1 MVNARARKSAVSPID
16 RLRELCLAFPETS
29 ERLSHGEPTFFIREK
44 KSFVMS
50 VDDHHGDGV
59 LGFWAA
65 APTGAQAEWID
76 EAPGRYFR
84 PPYVGNRGWVGVR
97 LDVATTDW
105 NEVAEI
111 VTEAYCL
118 VAPKSLAALVRPT

>member
-1 MVNARARKSAVSPID
+1 MVTSRKKPEAASPID

-44 KSFVMS
+44 KTFVTS

-65 APTGAQAEWID
+65 APMGAQAEWISD
-76 EAPGRYFR
+76 APERYFR
-84 PPYVGNRGWVGVR
+84 PPYVGHRGWIGVR
-97 LDVATTDW
+97 LDVPTTDW

-111 VTEAYCL
+111 VTEAFCL
-118 VAPKSLAALVRPT
+118 VAPKSLAALVRPS

>member
-1 MVNARARKSAVSPID
+1 MVTSRATNTVASPID
-16 RLRELCLAFPETS
+16 RVRQLCLALPETS

-65 APTGAQAEWID
+65 APIGAQAEWID
-76 EAPGRYFR
+76 VAPERYFR
-84 PPYVGNRGWVGVR
+84 PPYVGHRGWIGVR
-97 LDVATTDW
+97 LDMPTIDW

-118 VAPKSLAALVRPT
+118 IAPKSLAALVRPS

>member
-1 MVNARARKSAVSPID
+1 MVNARAKKSAVSPID

-65 APTGAQAEWID
+65 APIGAQAEWID

-84 PPYVGNRGWVGVR
+84 PPYVGYRGWVGVR
-97 LDVATTDW
+97 LDVPTTDW

>member
-1 MVNARARKSAVSPID
+1 MVTSPAKKAVASPID
-16 RLRELCLAFPETS
+16 RLRELCLALPETS

-44 KSFVMS
+44 KTFVMS

-65 APTGAQAEWID
+65 APIGAQAEWID
-76 EAPGRYFR
+76 AGPERYFR
-84 PPYVGNRGWVGVR
+84 PPYVGHRGWIGVS
-97 LDVATTDW
+97 LDVPTTDW
-105 NEVAEI
+105 KEVAEI

-118 VAPKSLAALVRPT
+118 IAPKSLAALVRPS

>member
-1 MVNARARKSAVSPID
+1 MATSRTKKPAGSPID
-16 RLRELCLAFPETS
+16 RLRQLCLALPETS
-29 ERLSHGEPTFFIREK
+29 ERLSHGEPTFFVRDK

-65 APTGAQAEWID
+65 APIGAQAEWISV
-76 EAPGRYFR
+76 APDRYFR
-84 PPYVGNRGWVGVR
+84 PPYVGHRGWIGVR
-97 LDVATTDW
+97 LDVPTTDW

-118 VAPKSLAALVRPT
+118 VAPKSLAALVRPS

>member
-1 MVNARARKSAVSPID
+1 MVTSPAKKAVASPID
-16 RLRELCLAFPETS
+16 RLRELCLALPETS

-65 APTGAQAEWID
+65 APIGAQAELID
-76 EAPGRYFR
+76 AAPERYFR
-84 PPYVGNRGWVGVR
+84 PPYVGHRGWIGVR
-97 LDVATTDW
+97 LDVPTTDW

-118 VAPKSLAALVRPT
+118 IAPKSLAALVRPS